1 MRPAVQD
8 PVAPEARAP
17 TMRVL
22 IVDDEA
28 SVRLAIE
35 RRLRADNIATVQAS
49 NVKQAIDRLRAEPFD
64 VVLCDLRMPGGDG
77 SELVSW
83 LSSYSPS
90 TRIVVMSAYVT
101 DEFRSLYGSSPELT
115 ILEKPLDL
123 ATLVGILEQFGP
135 RRGFYGNAIE
145 LELFDYVQMIA
156 LSGRDKLIEVET
168 PQAVGRIWFEHGD
181 IVHVEYRDLRG
192 EMAFYKL
199 LASGRGTFREV
210 FNSPPPKVTVL
221 RSSTHLLME
230 AARLAD
236 EGLLGDEDPLTGEPD
251 KAEEVF
257 DETSFEDLNSELHP
271 GDRTTEGSRPPQ
283 SIPANEVPERDQHES
298 MVHGVK
304 DVPAM
309 PVLDVPEFENP
320 EDLFAPPDSVATA
333 MPGPPST
340 ATPEPVSTATTKI
353 KDEVSFDE
361 DDLAMLEALTEMD
374 DDSSTEEFVG
384 DMFIESPAATAS
396 PPGATTTPSEA
407 TATMVEAM
415 VETPAAPARA
425 EDPSES
431 SGHEQPDVGPQSPQ
445 PLAAQPAAS
454 GDEQS
459 AALAGVTS
467 HAIFDDPDMRNVM
480 LEQFWQFEGVNGVA
494 IISSTGKV
502 LAEDMR
508 SNSSLVTLAG
518 FYMRGAAR
526 IARTLGHNVFDGVVA
541 RSVNGQQMVMV
552 SMGAASAVLSVEP
565 GVDPEGVRDA
575 VMGVE

>member
-1 MRPAVQD
+1 
-8 PVAPEARAP
+8 
-17 TMRVL
+17 MRVL

-35 RRLRADNIATVQAS
+35 RRLRAESIATVQAS
-49 NVKQAIDRLRAEPFD
+49 NVKQAVDRLRAEPFD

-77 SELVSW
+77 SELVTW

-90 TRIVVMSAYVT
+90 TRIIVMSAYVT
-101 DEFRSLYGSSPELT
+101 DEFRATFGSAPGLV
-115 ILEKPLDL
+115 ILEKPLEL
-123 ATLVGILEQFGP
+123 GGLVEVLDQFGP

-156 LSGRDKLIEVET
+156 LSGRDKLVEVQT
-168 PQAVGRIWFEHGD
+168 PQALGRIWFEHGD
-181 IVHVEYRDLRG
+181 IVHVEYRAFRG

-236 EGLLGDEDPLTGEPD
+236 EGLLGDDESDSPEP
-251 KAEEVF
+251 KRAEQGF
-257 DETSFEDLNSELHP
+257 DETSFEDLNHEVETAEPSGEEVAATHDDAAEL
-271 GDRTTEGSRPPQ
+271 RTGPVP
-283 SIPANEVPERDQHES
+283 EVPVIEDP
-298 MVHGVK
+298 
-304 DVPAM
+304 D
-309 PVLDVPEFENP
+309 
-320 EDLFAPPDSVATA
+320 DLFALPEAASSTVSAKLEDAPPEAEAKGDV
-333 MPGPPST
+333 PP
-340 ATPEPVSTATTKI
+340 KI

-361 DDLAMLEALTEMD
+361 TDLAVLDALTEMD
-374 DDSSTEEFVG
+374 DDESTAEFVEETSTPPVPVTPPVTASESPAPGVEDGPRAGEELPAPAAEATQAQPTVSTEEQ
-384 DMFIESPAATAS
+384 
-396 PPGATTTPSEA
+396 
-407 TATMVEAM
+407 TATY
-415 VETPAAPARA
+415 
-425 EDPSES
+425 
-431 SGHEQPDVGPQSPQ
+431 
-445 PLAAQPAAS
+445 AS
-454 GDEQS
+454 G
-459 AALAGVTS
+459 TS
-467 HAIFDDPDMRNVM
+467 HAIFEDPDMRNVM

-565 GVDPEGVRDA
+565 GVDPEVVRDA

>member
-101 DEFRSLYGSSPELT
+101 DEFRSTYGSSPELT

-156 LSGRDKLIEVET
+156 LSGRDKLVEVET

-181 IVHVEYRDLRG
+181 IVHVEYRDFRG

-251 KAEEVF
+251 EVEEVF
-257 DETSFEDLNSELHP
+257 DETSFEDLNSELQP
-271 GDRTTEGSRPPQ
+271 GARSAEGSEPPQ
-283 SIPANEVPERDQHES
+283 SIPANEVPERDQES
-298 MVHGVK
+298 MDHEVGGV
-304 DVPAM
+304 PTT

-333 MPGPPST
+333 MPEPPSPV
-340 ATPEPVSTATTKI
+340 TPEPVSTATAKI

-384 DMFIESPAATAS
+384 EMFIESPAATAS
-396 PPGATTTPSEA
+396 PPSATTTLSEA
-407 TATMVEAM
+407 TATRSEV
-415 VETPAAPARA
+415 PAAPARA
-425 EDPSES
+425 EEPSES
-431 SGHEQPDVGPQSPQ
+431 SGHEQPDVESQSP
-445 PLAAQPAAS
+445 PPPAAQPAAS

-459 AALAGVTS
+459 AAYAGVTS

>member
-1 MRPAVQD
+1 
-8 PVAPEARAP
+8 
-17 TMRVL
+17 MRVL

-35 RRLRADNIATVQAS
+35 RRLRAQNMATLQAS
-49 NVKQAIDRLRAEPFD
+49 NVKQAVDRLRAEPFD

-77 SELVSW
+77 SELVAW

-90 TRIVVMSAYVT
+90 TRIIVMSAYVT
-101 DEFRSLYGSSPELT
+101 DEFRKTFGSAAGLT

-123 ATLVGILEQFGP
+123 EQLVDMLEGFGP

-145 LELFDYVQMIA
+145 LEFFDYVQMIA
-156 LSGRDKLIEVET
+156 LSGRDKLVEVET
-168 PQAVGRIWFEHGD
+168 PQALGRIWFEHGD
-181 IVHVEYRDLRG
+181 IVHVEYRDFRG

-210 FNSPPPKVTVL
+210 FNSPPPKVSVL

-236 EGLLGDEDPLTGEPD
+236 EGLLGEDPEPVEQ
-251 KAEEVF
+251 APVSEETF
-257 DETSFEDLNSELHP
+257 DETSFQDLNTELQVEAAEDEGAEP
-271 GDRTTEGSRPPQ
+271 RVPQEVPSTAEPDDAAPRPLPPVVTSNEGSSP
-283 SIPANEVPERDQHES
+283 IA
-298 MVHGVK
+298 
-304 DVPAM
+304 
-309 PVLDVPEFENP
+309 VLPEFE
-320 EDLFAPPDSVATA
+320 DPDDIFS
-333 MPGPPST
+333 P
-340 ATPEPVSTATTKI
+340 PEPATSTEATLV
-353 KDEVSFDE
+353 DDVSFDE
-361 DDLAMLEALTEMD
+361 EDLAVLEALTEID
-374 DDSSTEEFVG
+374 DDNPTEEYIGGAPEPEPAVPV
-384 DMFIESPAATAS
+384 ESSPVVEVDEPARDEVVRPIDGPRPVTEPAAA
-396 PPGATTTPSEA
+396 A
-407 TATMVEAM
+407 VEA
-415 VETPAAPARA
+415 AP
-425 EDPSES
+425 S
-431 SGHEQPDVGPQSPQ
+431 SSD
-445 PLAAQPAAS
+445 
-454 GDEQS
+454 DQS
-459 AALAGVTS
+459 AAYAGGAG
-467 HAIFDDPDMRNVM
+467 HAIFEDPDMRNVM

-565 GVDPEGVRDA
+565 GVDPEVVRDA

>member
-1 MRPAVQD
+1 MRTAVQD
-8 PVAPEARAP
+8 PAPPPSRAP

-35 RRLRADNIATVQAS
+35 RRLRAENMATVQAA

-101 DEFRSLYGSSPELT
+101 DEFRETFGSAPGLT
-115 ILEKPLDL
+115 ILDKPLDL
-123 ATLVGILEQFGP
+123 GALVGMLEEFGP

-156 LSGRDKLIEVET
+156 LSGRDKLVEVET

-181 IVHVEYRDLRG
+181 IVHVEYRDFRG
-192 EMAFYKL
+192 ELAFYKL
-199 LASGRGTFREV
+199 LGSGRGTFREV

-236 EGLLGDEDPLTGEPD
+236 EGLLGDDEPEP
-251 KAEEVF
+251 AETDRTEPIH
-257 DETSFEDLNSELHP
+257 DETSFEDLNTDLRTGA
-271 GDRTTEGSRPPQ
+271 GDESAAAGDGTA
-283 SIPANEVPERDQHES
+283 ANEPPERDPVAAES
-298 MVHGVK
+298 STSNELPQAP
-304 DVPAM
+304 VPE
-309 PVLDVPEFENP
+309 LPEFENP
-320 EDLFAPPDSVATA
+320 DELFAPPET
-333 MPGPPST
+333 
-340 ATPEPVSTATTKI
+340 VSTITPKI

-361 DDLAMLEALTEMD
+361 EDLAVLDALTEMD
-374 DDSSTEEFVG
+374 EEAPTREKADPTVEEA
-384 DMFIESPAATAS
+384 DTAPVAAPVAPPPTPAPKQEEPESPAEPSPETSPEQRASSEEQTA
-396 PPGATTTPSEA
+396 AY
-407 TATMVEAM
+407 
-415 VETPAAPARA
+415 
-425 EDPSES
+425 
-431 SGHEQPDVGPQSPQ
+431 
-445 PLAAQPAAS
+445 AS
-454 GDEQS
+454 G
-459 AALAGVTS
+459 AS
-467 HAIFDDPDMRNVM
+467 HAVFEDPDMRNVM

-552 SMGAASAVLSVEP
+552 SMGAASAVLSIEP
-565 GVDPEGVRDA
+565 GVDPEAVRDA

>member
-1 MRPAVQD
+1 
-8 PVAPEARAP
+8 
-17 TMRVL
+17 MRVL

-35 RRLRADNIATVQAS
+35 RRLRAQNIATLQAS
-49 NVKQAIDRLRAEPFD
+49 SVKQAIDRLRAEPFD
-64 VVLCDLRMPGGDG
+64 AVLCDLRMPGGDG
-77 SELVSW
+77 SELVAW

-101 DEFRSLYGSSPELT
+101 DEFRRTFGSAPGLT
-115 ILEKPLDL
+115 ILEKPLEL
-123 ATLVGILEQFGP
+123 EQLVAMLEQFGP

-156 LSGRDKLIEVET
+156 LSGRDKLVEVET

-181 IVHVEYRDLRG
+181 IVHVEYRDFRG
-192 EMAFYKL
+192 ELAFYKL
-199 LASGRGTFREV
+199 LGSGRGTFREV
-210 FNSPPPKVTVL
+210 FNSPPPKVSVL

-236 EGLLGDEDPLTGEPD
+236 EGLLEDDDPIPVQAP
-251 KAEEVF
+251 KPSEEGF
-257 DETSFEDLNSELHP
+257 DETSFEELNTELAVGVEAANRSAFEDGAVAEADQDSTPVPKPQPPVIDPSESSPLP
-271 GDRTTEGSRPPQ
+271 
-283 SIPANEVPERDQHES
+283 I
-298 MVHGVK
+298 
-304 DVPAM
+304 
-309 PVLDVPEFENP
+309 LPEFENP
-320 EDLFAPPDSVATA
+320 EDIFAPLETTAATN
-333 MPGPPST
+333 GT
-340 ATPEPVSTATTKI
+340 ATI
-353 KDEVSFDE
+353 GDDVSFDE
-361 DDLAMLEALTEMD
+361 DDLAVLDALTEID
-374 DDSSTEEFVG
+374 EDNPTEEFVTPAPQSVMPASEPAG
-384 DMFIESPAATAS
+384 GETVTDAPQDAIEASSASEIAIAEPAPPPAATAS
-396 PPGATTTPSEA
+396 G
-407 TATMVEAM
+407 
-415 VETPAAPARA
+415 AAPT
-425 EDPSES
+425 SE
-431 SGHEQPDVGPQSPQ
+431 EQT
-445 PLAAQPAAS
+445 AAYAS
-454 GDEQS
+454 G
-459 AALAGVTS
+459 AS
-467 HAIFDDPDMRNVM
+467 HAIFEDPDMRNVM

-565 GVDPEGVRDA
+565 GIDPEAVRDA

>member
-8 PVAPEARAP
+8 SAPQARAP

-35 RRLRADNIATVQAS
+35 RRLRAQNMATLQAS

-101 DEFRSLYGSSPELT
+101 DEFRKTFGSAPGLT
-115 ILEKPLDL
+115 ILEKPLEL
-123 ATLVGILEQFGP
+123 EHLVGMLEQFGP

-156 LSGRDKLIEVET
+156 LSGRDKLVEVET
-168 PQAVGRIWFEHGD
+168 PAAVGRIWFEHGD
-181 IVHVEYRDLRG
+181 IVHVEYRDFRG

-199 LASGRGTFREV
+199 LGSGRGTFREV
-210 FNSPPPKVTVL
+210 FNSPPPKVSVL

-236 EGLLGDEDPLTGEPD
+236 EGLLGDDDPLAADDEVEVAESTFDESSFQELNTDVRTGGEPVESSGGD
-251 KAEEVF
+251 SIAEESIEAPTAANAAP
-257 DETSFEDLNSELHP
+257 ETEV
-271 GDRTTEGSRPPQ
+271 EGVAQAPKPPLLDA
-283 SIPANEVPERDQHES
+283 SDPSSTGPIA
-298 MVHGVK
+298 
-304 DVPAM
+304 
-309 PVLDVPEFENP
+309 VLPEFETP
-320 EDLFAPPDSVATA
+320 DDIFAPLEAATTATA
-333 MPGPPST
+333 TIG
-340 ATPEPVSTATTKI
+340 
-353 KDEVSFDE
+353 DDVSFDE
-361 DDLAMLEALTEMD
+361 EDLAMLEALTELD
-374 DDSSTEEFVG
+374 DESPTEEF
-384 DMFIESPAATAS
+384 EPRSPSASLPDPVDEAA
-396 PPGATTTPSEA
+396 
-407 TATMVEAM
+407 V
-415 VETPAAPARA
+415 AAPTTEEAPVQAAIEAPSQTEPA
-425 EDPSES
+425 EPVSP
-431 SGHEQPDVGPQSPQ
+431 EQVTTQPQ
-445 PLAAQPAAS
+445 PGTPVAAAS
-454 GDEQS
+454 AGSDEH
-459 AALAGVTS
+459 AGAYGSGTS
-467 HAIFDDPDMRNVM
+467 HAIFEDPDMRNVM

-565 GVDPEGVRDA
+565 GIDPEAVRDA